1 MSNGNANEFAGVA
14 AGNYGRFLHTTIDI
28 FIGIL
33 YVPIVQ
39 CGACY
44 IGLPDYLQMSHF
56 VGGHNDATKSTGIL
70 NDGHTVHLLQSLVH
84 HARAADIGKACGTT
98 KKQKMLTN

>member
-28 FIGIL
+28 FIDTL

-44 IGLPDYLQMSHF
+44 IGLPDY
-56 VGGHNDATKSTGIL
+56 A
-70 NDGHTVHLLQSLVH
+70 LLTDVPLRGRPQ
-84 HARAADIGKACGTT
+84 
-98 KKQKMLTN
+98 